1 MTAGPSAMHHRFVVV
16 GGGAAGVSVAA
27 RLVRAGEDDVAIVEP
42 SATHYYQPLWTLVG
56 AGVVSA
62 AKTAR
67 PEGRVLPRGVRWLQ
81 DAAADIDPYSRTV
94 TTRTGARLSYDFLVV
109 AVGLQLDWE
118 ATPGLPEALAGGHVT
133 SNYAYDLAPRTYRLL
148 GGFRGGTALFTGAT
162 GPVKCGGAAQKAA
175 YLSADILQERGVLAS
190 TDLVLAV
197 PPPSIFGVARF
208 AGPLERAITRYG
220 IDTRFRHEL
229 VEVRAATREA
239 VFVVH
244 DDDGD
249 RRETVPYDFLHVVPR
264 QSAPDFLKD
273 GPLAVAREPDGLVD
287 VDAATLQHR
296 RYPDVF
302 ALGDCS
308 AAPNAKTGAAV
319 RKQAPVVVGN
329 LRDVAAGREPSARYD
344 GYSSC
349 PIVTSRGT
357 VVLAEFD
364 YTGEPHPTIPFIDTA
379 RERRDMWLLKRYGL
393 PFLYWNL
400 MLRGLA

>member
-1 MTAGPSAMHHRFVVV
+1 MTLGAMHHRVVIV
-16 GGGAAGVSVAA
+16 GGGAGGVSVAA

-56 AGVVSA
+56 AGVVSVGS
-62 AKTAR
+62 TAR

-81 DAAADIDPYSRTV
+81 DAAVAIDPDARVV

-109 AVGLQLDWE
+109 AVGLQLDWS
-118 ATPGLPEALAGGHVT
+118 ATPGLPEALADGHVT

-148 GGFRGGTALFTGAT
+148 EAFEGGTALFTGAT
-162 GPVKCGGAAQKAA
+162 GPIKCGGAAQKAA
-175 YLSADILQERGVLAS
+175 YLSSDILRRRGVLGS
-190 TDLVLAV
+190 TDVILAV
-197 PPPSIFGVARF
+197 PPPSIFGVQKF
-208 AGPLERAITRYG
+208 AAPLEWAIARYG
-220 IDTRFRHEL
+220 IDARFCHEL
-229 VEVRAATREA
+229 VEVLGVQREA

-244 DDDGD
+244 DGD
-249 RRETVPYDFLHVVPR
+249 REFRETIGYDFLHVVPR

-273 GPLAVAREPDGLVD
+273 GPLAVPGQPDGLVD
-287 VDAATLQHR
+287 VDANTLQHV

-308 AAPNAKTGAAV
+308 GAPNAKTGAAV
-319 RKQAPVVVGN
+319 RKQAPVVVKN
-329 LRDVAAGREPSARYD
+329 LLGAAAGREPSARYD

-349 PIVTSRGT
+349 PIVTSLGT

-364 YTGEPHPTIPFIDTA
+364 YSGEPHPTIPWIDTA
-379 RERRDMWLLKRYGL
+379 RERHDMWLLKRYGL
-393 PFLYWNL
+393 PFLYWHL